1 MKNITIAG
9 RLTKDASLRAMNN
22 GDKVLGFSVAVD
34 DRSGKEKGTLFF
46 DASLFGKR
54 GETLAQYLTKG
65 SSVAVSGDFGTRE
78 YDGKTY
84 LTLRAEQVT
93 LLGGKP
99 AASDADEGFS
109 GPAGRAMQPTPGFDD
124 SEIPF

>member
-1 MKNITIAG
+1 MKNLTIAG
-9 RLTKDASLRAMNN
+9 RLTKDAATRDV
-22 GDKVLGFSVAVD
+22 GTDKVTAFSVAVD
-34 DRSGKEKGTLFF
+34 DRAGKEKTTKFF
-46 DASLFGKR
+46 ECSLWGKR

-109 GPAGRAMQPTPGFDD
+109 GPAGKASAKESYDLDD
-124 SEIPF
+124 SVPF